1 MHDAEPRDEAS
12 APLAGTTVVVT
23 RSRGQAGA
31 LSGRLEELGATVV
44 EFPVI
49 QLVDPDDWRPADAA
63 IASLSEY
70 DWVVFT
76 SANAVE
82 RFFERAR
89 VGERDARALADACV
103 AAIGPVTAARCM
115 DYGVRPDYVPED
127 FRAEG
132 VIEGFPARGVGAG
145 SRVLLPRAL
154 EAREILPD
162 TLREQGAIVDVVPVY
177 RTVPA
182 EPDGD
187 ALAAIA
193 SGNVDVVTFTS
204 PSTARNFMAIL
215 ERSGIS
221 PPAGA
226 VVASI
231 GPVTSDA
238 AIKLGLNVAIEAGES
253 TISALVEAIVAY
265 FCISGAE
272 ACDVHVD

>member
-1 MHDAEPRDEAS
+1 MHDAEPRNEAS
-12 APLAGTTVVVT
+12 TPLAGTTVVVT

-31 LSGRLEELGATVV
+31 LSGSLEELGATVV

-49 QLVDPDDWRPADAA
+49 QLVDPDDWGPADTA
-63 IASLSEY
+63 IAGLSEY

-82 RFFERAR
+82 RFFERLLA
-89 VGERDARALADACV
+89 GERDARPLAEACV
-103 AAIGPVTAARCM
+103 AAIGPATAMRCM
-115 DYGVRPDYVPED
+115 DYGVRPDYVPEE

-132 VIEGFPARGVGAG
+132 VIEGFVERGVGAG

-162 TLREQGAIVDVVPVY
+162 TLREQGAVVDVVPVY

-187 ALAAIA
+187 ALEAIA
-193 SGNVDVVTFTS
+193 SGDVDVVTFTS

-215 ERSGIS
+215 ERAGFGL
-221 PPAGA
+221 PTGA

-231 GPVTSDA
+231 GPVTSSA
-238 AIKLGLNVAIEAGES
+238 AVELGLTVAIEADES
-253 TISALVEAIVAY
+253 TVPALAEAIAAY
-265 FCISGAE
+265 FCISEAE
-272 ACDVHVD
+272 VCDIDVD